1 MILFLIF
8 AAAFAL
14 SLLPAA
20 ELPGLK
26 RGRLIFWTTNPLI
39 CENL

>member
-1 MILFLIF
+1 MILSLIF
-8 AAAFAL
+8 VAAFTL

-26 RGRLIFWTTNPLI
+26 RGKLIFWSTNPVV
-39 CENL
+39 CESL